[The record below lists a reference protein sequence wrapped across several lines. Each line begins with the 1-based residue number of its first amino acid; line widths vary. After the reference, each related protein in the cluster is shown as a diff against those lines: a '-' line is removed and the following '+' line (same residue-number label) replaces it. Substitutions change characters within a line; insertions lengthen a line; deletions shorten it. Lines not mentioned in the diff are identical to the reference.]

1 MTASARRPHSRAA
14 LRAAAPLLAGLLLS
28 GCMVGPDYRRPDTT
42 SSQAFRT
49 APAVSARVA
58 PAGAEDP
65 AQWWTG
71 FDDPLLD
78 RIVARVLS
86 GNLDLAVAAA
96 RLEQARAG
104 LAVRTAIQR
113 PTGQLGAEAATGRVS
128 VQTPLGRLLDA
139 RPGFDRTADEYALN
153 AGSSWELDL
162 FGGLR
167 RSEDAARAD
176 YLAAGAGEAG
186 ARLAVVA
193 QAADTYIYVRAL
205 QSRLQVL
212 QEQIDTQRRLV
223 GLIALQVSRGLVAEL
238 QHDQAQGA
246 LAEVEAAL
254 PALEAG
260 RDAAMHALDVLTGDE
275 PGHWQ
280 AELDLPAAL
289 PRAPAVATAG
299 GPASLI
305 RRRPDL
311 MAAEYRL
318 AASNARI
325 GEAIAAWYPRMAL
338 TGLLGFATAGGGS
351 LIASGAA
358 QARIAAGLRWRL
370 FDFGR
375 VDAEVAAAR
384 GGEAEALA
392 LYRQAVLRAT
402 EEVENA
408 FTALVKREA
417 QAATLSAGE
426 AALSRARERAFAAW
440 QGGVVSLVEVLDAD
454 SRLLRTRDAR
464 IQAEAEAARAAV
476 ASFRALGGG
485 WQPAANDDARPRPV
499 AGTADAGG

>member
-1 MTASARRPHSRAA
+1 MPSSIRRLPGAA
-14 LRAAAPLLAGLLLS
+14 VWMLAILTLG
-28 GCMVGPDYRRPDTT
+28 GCTVGPDFRRPEP
-42 SSQAFRT
+42 
-49 APAVSARVA
+49 PASMQFVSADALALRSA
-58 PAGAEDP
+58 PVGADDP
-65 AQWWTG
+65 ARWWTG

-78 RIVARVLS
+78 RIVARVLA
-86 GNLDLAVAAA
+86 GNLDLTVAAA

-104 LAVRTAIQR
+104 LAVRSAIQR
-113 PTGQLGAEAATGRVS
+113 PSGQLGAEAASGRLS

-162 FGGLR
+162 FGGLQR
-167 RSEDAARAD
+167 AEDAARAD
-176 YLAAGAGEAG
+176 YLAAGAGVAG

-193 QAADTYIYVRAL
+193 QAADTYIHVRAL

-212 QEQIDTQRRLV
+212 HEQIDTQRRLV
-223 GLIALQVSRGLVAEL
+223 GLIALQVSRGLAAEL

-260 RDAAMHALDVLTGDE
+260 RDAAMFALDVLTGDT
-275 PGHWQ
+275 PGHWR
-280 AELDLPAAL
+280 AELEPPAAL

-325 GEAIAAWYPRMAL
+325 GEAIAAYYPRMAL

-358 QARIAAGLRWRL
+358 QARLAAGLRWRL

-392 LYRQAVLRAT
+392 HYRQAVLRAT

-417 QAATLSAGE
+417 QAATLSTGE
-426 AALSRARERAFAAW
+426 AALNRARGRAFTAW

-485 WQPAANDDARPRPV
+485 WQPAGTDDTQPQPV
-499 AGTADAGG
+499 AGTIATDG

>member
-1 MTASARRPHSRAA
+1 MIAFAHRPTATAA
-14 LRAAAPLLAGLLLS
+14 LQSAVTVLAALS
-28 GCMVGPDYRRPDTT
+28 FGGCAVGPAFHRP
-42 SSQAFRT
+42 
-49 APAVSARVA
+49 APPAATHFVSATAVDARSA
-58 PAGAEDP
+58 PAGAANQ

-78 RIVARVLS
+78 RIVARVLA

-104 LAVRTAIQR
+104 LAMRTAIQR
-113 PTGQLGAEAATGRVS
+113 PSGQLGAEAATGRVS

-162 FGGLR
+162 FGGLQHG
-167 RSEDAARAD
+167 EDAARAD

-193 QAADTYIYVRAL
+193 QAADTYIHVRAL

-212 QEQIDTQRRLV
+212 QEQVDAQRRLT
-223 GLIALQVSRGLVAEL
+223 GLIALQVSRGLAAEL
-238 QHDQAQGA
+238 QHDQALGA

-254 PALEAG
+254 PSLEAG
-260 RDAAMHALDVLTGDE
+260 RDAALFALDVLTGDE
-275 PGHWQ
+275 PGHWR
-280 AELDLPAAL
+280 AELEPPAAL

-325 GEAIAAWYPRMAL
+325 GEAVAAYYPRLAL
-338 TGLLGFATAGGGS
+338 SGLLGFATAGGGS

-358 QARIAAGLRWRL
+358 QARLAAGLRWRL

-392 LYRQAVLRAT
+392 QYRQAVLRAT

-408 FTALVKREA
+408 FTALAKREA
-417 QAATLSAGE
+417 QAATLGAGE
-426 AALSRARERAFAAW
+426 AALTRARERALAAW
-440 QGGVVSLVEVLDAD
+440 KGGVVSLVEVLDAD
-454 SRLLRTRDAR
+454 TRLLRTRDAR
-464 IQAEAEAARAAV
+464 IQAEAGAARAAV

-485 WQPAANDDARPRPV
+485 WQAPPLDDTQRAIAGNDAP
-499 AGTADAGG
+499 G

>member
-1 MTASARRPHSRAA
+1 MTALAHRPRATAA
-14 LRAAAPLLAGLLLS
+14 LRSAVTVLTALS
-28 GCMVGPDYRRPDTT
+28 FGGCAVGPAFHRP
-42 SSQAFRT
+42 
-49 APAVSARVA
+49 APPVATHFVSATAVDARSA
-58 PAGAEDP
+58 PAGAANQ

-78 RIVARVLS
+78 RVVARVLS

-104 LAVRTAIQR
+104 LEVRKAVQR
-113 PTGQLGAEAATGRVS
+113 PSGQLGAEAATGRVS

-162 FGGLR
+162 FGGLQHG
-167 RSEDAARAD
+167 EDAAHAD
-176 YLAAGAGEAG
+176 YLAAGAGESG

-212 QEQIDTQRRLV
+212 QEQIDTQHRLV
-223 GLIALQVSRGLVAEL
+223 GLIALQVSRGLAAEL
-238 QHDQAQGA
+238 QLDQAQGA

-254 PALEAG
+254 PTLEAG
-260 RDAAMHALDVLTGDE
+260 RDAAMFALDVLTGDT
-275 PGHWQ
+275 PGHWR
-280 AELDLPAAL
+280 AELEAPAAL

-325 GEAIAAWYPRMAL
+325 GEAIAAYYPAPGAVRPA
-338 TGLLGFATAGGGS
+338 GFCHGGRRQPDRIGRRAG
-351 LIASGAA
+351 ASGRRPALAPVRFRTCRCRSGRRPRWRGRSVGAVSAGRAA
-358 QARIAAGLRWRL
+358 RHRRGRECLHRAGQARGAGRNARLRRSGADPCAGARL
-370 FDFGR
+370 CSVAGR
-375 VDAEVAAAR
+375 CGQSGRGARCRQQAAAH
-384 GGEAEALA
+384 A
-392 LYRQAVLRAT
+392 
-402 EEVENA
+402 
-408 FTALVKREA
+408 
-417 QAATLSAGE
+417 
-426 AALSRARERAFAAW
+426 
-440 QGGVVSLVEVLDAD
+440 
-454 SRLLRTRDAR
+454 
-464 IQAEAEAARAAV
+464 
-476 ASFRALGGG
+476 
-485 WQPAANDDARPRPV
+485 
-499 AGTADAGG
+499 

>member
-1 MTASARRPHSRAA
+1 MPSPPCRLSTVATWV
-14 LRAAAPLLAGLLLS
+14 LAGLSLS
-28 GCMVGPDYRRPDTT
+28 ACTVGPDFRRPEPLAATH
-42 SSQAFRT
+42 F
-49 APAVSARVA
+49 VSAGPVNARSA
-58 PAGAEDP
+58 PTGAEDP
-65 AQWWTG
+65 ARWWTG

-78 RIVARVLS
+78 RIIARVLA

-113 PTGQLGAEAATGRVS
+113 PSGQLGAEAATGRVS

-162 FGGLR
+162 FGGLKR
-167 RSEDAARAD
+167 GEDAARAD

-186 ARLAVVA
+186 ARLAVIA
-193 QAADTYIYVRAL
+193 QAADTYIHVRAL

-238 QHDQAQGA
+238 QHDQALGA

-260 RDAAMHALDVLTGDE
+260 RDAAMYALDVLTGDA
-275 PGHWQ
+275 PGYWR
-280 AELDLPAAL
+280 AELEPPAAL

-325 GEAIAAWYPRMAL
+325 GEAVAAWYPRVAL
-338 TGLLGFATAGGGS
+338 TGLLGFATAGGGG

-358 QARIAAGLRWRL
+358 HARLAAGLRWRL

-408 FTALVKREA
+408 FTALVKREG
-417 QAATLSAGE
+417 QAATLHTGE
-426 AALSRARERAFAAW
+426 AALIRARERAFTAW
-440 QGGVVSLVEVLDAD
+440 QGGVVSLIEVLDAD

-464 IQAEAEAARAAV
+464 IQAEADAARAAV

-485 WQPAANDDARPRPV
+485 WQPAVTDDTPPRPV
-499 AGTADAGG
+499 AGTPGTEG